1 MKGVPEDPQGSKEL
15 AALQGHPPP
24 VSPSASRGAT
34 TMPPPSPFA
43 TLLQYGSSGPA
54 DSSAGTARA
63 PSPLLVR
70 TTAGG
75 SRPASAASLHSA
87 DGSERAGRAAGSQ
100 HCGTRPG
107 PRRSVVSESSTASI
121 TLEGVVS
128 QVDAGCC
135 DLRPPG
141 CVSCMCCQFCAATAI
156 AGQLAPPS
164 CEASWPL
171 LHRTPGNAV
180 NTLRNGAVSRSTRA
194 AACGWLGAL
203 RVPRPSSRAGHG
215 SPRAGGA
222 GLWVHR

>member
-1 MKGVPEDPQGSKEL
+1 
-15 AALQGHPPP
+15 
-24 VSPSASRGAT
+24 
-34 TMPPPSPFA
+34 MPPPSPFA
-43 TLLQYGSSGPA
+43 TLLQSGTSGPA

-70 TTAGG
+70 TTAGV

-100 HCGTRPG
+100 YCGTRPG

-141 CVSCMCCQFCAATAI
+141 GVFCMCCQFCAATAI

-164 CEASWPL
+164 CEASRPL

-180 NTLRNGAVSRSTRA
+180 NICITVQCPAPLVQLHVGGSGLCECRVLLPGLDMAAHGLGELDFGST
-194 AACGWLGAL
+194 GEIGNLGVA
-203 RVPRPSSRAGHG
+203 
-215 SPRAGGA
+215 
-222 GLWVHR
+222 